1 MSKSKKGSKEN
12 PITSLELSNILLKK
26 RAFQITGATI
36 KDDFCNYGIEKITGI
51 GIGNTENVTGK
62 AGTIKDSLRTA
73 FSKLF
78 VHLAIADAMFS
89 NRGIEVERIE
99 DFEMHEFT
107 LLYEVVSFKVTGGS
121 ENESVILTG
130 HKYVADLGGRME
142 LKTPKITIDNLGGY
156 KWHKEL
162 AEAIA
167 VAREEVALYE
177 EGNYIPVKNEEDTP
191 DPKQQEIGFS
201 DESAKEKQ
209 SGQKENDQEASDND
223 SFEDFDNAKV

>member
-78 VHLAIADAMFS
+78 VHLAIADGMFS

-130 HKYVADLGGRME
+130 HKYVPDLGGRME

-156 KWHKEL
+156 KWHQEL

-167 VAREEVALYE
+167 VVREEVALYE
-177 EGNYIPVKNEEDTP
+177 EGNYIPVKDEEDTP
-191 DPKQQEIGFS
+191 DPKQQKIDFEMHVAGS
-201 DESAKEKQ
+201 DEE
-209 SGQKENDQEASDND
+209 GNTD
-223 SFEDFDNAKV
+223 SFEDFENAKV